1 MNKQLQ
7 KIRGDLEAKAA
18 TWKKEAEEGNR
29 QIADA
34 RARLETANA
43 RLEAAEDAADYAAA
57 QKEIA
62 DIQIELSF
70 YEKQNAKHKHV
81 IEEAEYNGIKQLLDA
96 EKASLLVKYSDN
108 IRKAFFA
115 LSSLL
120 DEYDAEAVE
129 LATIENKLKTMSN
142 REPALIRGDSIR
154 KLSNIEGT
162 QRIYDNFADFVDYY
176 AKRKQ
181 TRPARKAAGGKE

>member
-29 QIADA
+29 QIKDA
-34 RARLETANA
+34 RGRLEAANA

-81 IEEAEYNGIKQLLDA
+81 IEEAEYTGIKQLLDA

-108 IRKAFFA
+108 IRKAFIA

-129 LATIENKLKTMSN
+129 LATIENKLKIMSN
-142 REPALIRGDSIR
+142 RDPALIRGDSIR
-154 KLSNIEGT
+154 KLSDIEGT
-162 QRIYDNFADFVDYY
+162 QRTYDNFADFVDYY
-176 AKRKQ
+176 ARRKQ
-181 TRPARKAAGGKE
+181 NRPARKAAGGKE